1 MKYLKK
7 FNEEVENIDS
17 VSNTIEDILIPLDD
31 IGCKIEITD
40 SERAPS
46 ILRGPENIL
55 ENITIKITNEEE
67 FNIKSSDCIDS
78 IEHLFRYLHHLHF
91 GYFITVFNNYWDH
104 EYNVHMVKSKM
115 IDREDIFK
123 LPSMV
128 KLVIRIQRMVEI

>member
-17 VSNTIEDILIPLDD
+17 VSNTIEDILIPLND

-46 ILRGPENIL
+46 ILH
-55 ENITIKITNEEE
+55 ITIKITNEEE